1 MTTLLFKITSAF
13 GKRCQ
18 KFTIPFLLHFY
29 KKVMEQPGMLCREA
43 VRNLE
48 VFLEAQPNTTYIIC
62 GFNALTGSE
71 STLFQSILAQN
82 RGKIY
87 WDADEYFLQN
97 PQEQSGQ
104 YLNSYKKW
112 PYYENQPFLGSH
124 NTFLNQK
131 EIEVIETSGR
141 IAQAKQVG
149 SILKELSASNPKWE
163 RVAVVL
169 PDETLLNPVLH
180 ALPPEVNKLNITMGQ
195 PLQQQPHCCC
205 D

>member
-1 MTTLLFKITSAF
+1 M
-13 GKRCQ
+13 
-18 KFTIPFLLHFY
+18 
-29 KKVMEQPGMLCREA
+29 
-43 VRNLE
+43 
-48 VFLEAQPNTTYIIC
+48 
-62 GFNALTGSE
+62 
-71 STLFQSILAQN
+71 
-82 RGKIY
+82 
-87 WDADEYFLQN
+87 
-97 PQEQSGQ
+97 
-104 YLNSYKKW
+104 NSYKKW
-112 PYYENQPFLGSH
+112 PYYENQTFLGSH

-195 PLQQQPHCCC
+195 PLQQQPIAVVIEALFDLHMNQTTKGFYYKSVEQILTHESVRTYSKKNQHEDPKKFIDALISRNQRFLTINDLKKTSLFKILVLCLSSGITPKKPFNRYVNCFKCC
-205 D
+205 